1 MNEKRFE
8 NRDLHSQ
15 SFKDG
20 LIDVPAK
27 RFSVDNPDQEQ
38 GEPRMIKQFKNDPE
52 RIVKISRKEN
62 IYRFS
67 PVIIKRFEND
77 PERKENI
84 YHSSPEEV
92 ASVESAQTIEIQDEA
107 KKHFEELEDK
117 YGISVAPFEYKIGFD
132 EESNENVLY
141 CISDKIHGDNLITK
155 LKEKYFN
162 NRIGD
167 VEKLLI
173 SLTSYFKD
181 KYKEGNYYLG
191 DVANIGNYIYGK
203 RKDEKE
209 DKLYL
214 IDTEPVLVGLKTPQ
228 EKEFFNKRVLEV
240 LLSQIEYIE
249 RETGK
254 ELVGVRKEYTDLVEN
269 TKV

>member
-1 MNEKRFE
+1 MKEKGFE
-8 NRDLHSQ
+8 NRDLRSQ
-15 SFKDG
+15 PFKDG
-20 LIDVPAK
+20 LIDVSVK
-27 RFSVDNPDQEQ
+27 RFSIDNPDQER
-38 GEPRMIKQFKNDPE
+38 GEPIIIKQFENDPE

-67 PVIIKRFEND
+67 P
-77 PERKENI
+77 
-84 YHSSPEEV
+84 EEIT
-92 ASVESAQTIEIQDEA
+92 SVESAQTIEIQDEA

-117 YGISVAPFEYKIGFD
+117 YGISVAPFEYKMGLD
-132 EESNENVLY
+132 EDGNENVLY
-141 CISDKIHGDNLITK
+141 CISDRIHGDNLIAK
-155 LKEKYFN
+155 LKEKDFS

-181 KYKEGNYYLG
+181 KYKEGNCYLG
-191 DVANIGNYIYGK
+191 DIANIGNYIYGR
-203 RKDEKE
+203 RKDEVE

-214 IDTEPVLVGLKTPQ
+214 IDTEPVLVDLKTPQ

-240 LLSQIEYIE
+240 LLSQIRYIE
-249 RETGK
+249 KETGK
-254 ELVGVRKEYTDLVEN
+254 ELVGVRKEYADLVEN